1 MEGPNIRII
10 RRLLSGR
17 QVKSK
22 HKPIFFLNLRR
33 FFDRVMNQVWISAA
47 GLSLATIIGSVIGFL
62 VKSLPHKWNDA
73 ILGFCAGVMLA
84 ASTVGLI
91 LPAAQDAGSSRWW
104 LILIGVI
111 LGMLLLNVLD
121 LVTPHLHKLTGL
133 EEEEHRNNASLNHIL
148 LFVLAIALHKLPEG
162 IAAGV
167 GFNAA
172 DSTDAWA
179 VTLGIAI
186 QNVPEGMVVIAP
198 LLIAGV
204 SKIRTF
210 LISLVIALLE
220 VVGVWI
226 GYGMGAISPIL
237 LPVMLALAGGAMLYV
252 VSDEMIPE
260 THAHGYQKLATYAL
274 VLGFVSLVFLEI
286 SF

>member
-10 RRLLSGR
+10 RRFFA
-17 QVKSK
+17 VN
-22 HKPIFFLNLRR
+22 KPIFFLNLRR

-91 LPAAQDAGSSRWW
+91 LPAAQDAGSSRWS

-133 EEEEHRNNASLNHIL
+133 EEEEHRNNASLNHVL

-274 VLGFVSLVFLEI
+274 VLGFVSLVFMEI

>member
-10 RRLLSGR
+10 RRFFA
-17 QVKSK
+17 VN
-22 HKPIFFLNLRR
+22 KPIFFLNLRR

-210 LISLVIALLE
+210 IISLAIALLE

>member
-10 RRLLSGR
+10 RRFFA
-17 QVKSK
+17 VN
-22 HKPIFFLNLRR
+22 KPIFFLNLRR
-33 FFDRVMNQVWISAA
+33 FFDRVMNQVWIRAA

>member
-10 RRLLSGR
+10 RRFFA
-17 QVKSK
+17 VN
-22 HKPIFFLNLRR
+22 KPIFFLNLRR

-133 EEEEHRNNASLNHIL
+133 EEEEHRNNASLNHVL

-210 LISLVIALLE
+210 LISLAIALLE

>member
-10 RRLLSGR
+10 RRFFA
-17 QVKSK
+17 VN
-22 HKPIFFLNLRR
+22 KPIFFLNLRR

-133 EEEEHRNNASLNHIL
+133 EEEEHRNNASLNHVL

-204 SKIRTF
+204 SKIHTF
-210 LISLVIALLE
+210 LISLAIALLE

-274 VLGFVSLVFLEI
+274 VLGFVSLVFMEI

>member
-10 RRLLSGR
+10 RRFFA
-17 QVKSK
+17 VN
-22 HKPIFFLNLRR
+22 KPIFFLNLRR

-91 LPAAQDAGSSRWW
+91 LPAAQDAGSSKWW

-133 EEEEHRNNASLNHIL
+133 EEEEHRNNASLNHVL

-210 LISLVIALLE
+210 LISLAIALLE

>member
-10 RRLLSGR
+10 RRFFA
-17 QVKSK
+17 VN
-22 HKPIFFLNLRR
+22 KPIFFLNLRR

-62 VKSLPHKWNDA
+62 VKSLPHNWNDA

>member
-10 RRLLSGR
+10 RRFFA
-17 QVKSK
+17 VN
-22 HKPIFFLNLRR
+22 KPIFFLNLQR

-91 LPAAQDAGSSRWW
+91 LPAAQDAGSGRWW

-133 EEEEHRNNASLNHIL
+133 EEEEHRNNASLNHVL

-210 LISLVIALLE
+210 LISLAIALLE

>member
-10 RRLLSGR
+10 RRFFA
-17 QVKSK
+17 VN
-22 HKPIFFLNLRR
+22 KPIFFLNLRR

-84 ASTVGLI
+84 ASTVGLM

-133 EEEEHRNNASLNHIL
+133 EEEEHRNNASLNHVL